1 MWAATIAYATNTPE
15 DGMLANNSEDI
26 IVHDDLNFDLAAMR
40 DAVKRLSGDPN
51 KFAWVDPHKFV
62 D

>member
-1 MWAATIAYATNTPE
+1 
-15 DGMLANNSEDI
+15 MLANNSEDI